1 MTPKLQNGDFCFDSR
16 GMLLDAVGDD
26 ELLEWAS
33 IRLTARK
40 GKFPLDP
47 ELGSDLWKVD
57 LHQAQPSDIEPLI
70 REALAPMEEVEYT
83 GLEVQADPGS
93 GQMELTVFLRI
104 RGQDSSIRLSSGL
117 TQSVSA

>member
-16 GMLLDAVGDD
+16 GMLLDAVGDE

-33 IRLTARK
+33 IRLKARK
-40 GKFPLDP
+40 GKFSLDP

-57 LHQAQPSDIEPLI
+57 LHQAQPADIEPLV

-83 GLEVQADPGS
+83 GLEVQADPDS

-104 RGQDSSIRLSSGL
+104 RGRDTSVRLSSA
-117 TQSVSA
+117 QSVSA